1 VQPSYSGSSSAAPD
15 ASAPAFGEKA
25 RAVEEVIARH
35 RNQNGALVTLLVEL
49 TRALGPLS
57 PTALDYVALKLR
69 LPATA
74 IKATAGAH
82 RLTQAEQEPPP
93 LGLCVNG
100 ACAARGGNEVE
111 RILREKGIA
120 FETLRCQGACD
131 LGPIA
136 CYGRGAPLA
145 ISAARARSL
154 AKADPSDWEDLLS
167 VEKPVHAFRT
177 EPRVVF
183 ANLFAK
189 GSHLLATARRHGVWA
204 PAERALERPGEDLI
218 GPVEDARLQDASGR
232 GVAERWRAARA
243 AGPGPKVLV
252 VNAVEAEPGSF
263 QDRVLLERDPHL
275 VLSGAILAAH
285 GIGAGEVFVCVRAE
299 YELAAERI
307 RAAVDE
313 AQRAGLFGERASG
326 PAASVDVGVR
336 LAPGLLTTA
345 EPTALLESLE
355 GRPPR
360 PRLSGPP
367 IELSGL
373 FGRPTVVH
381 GPETLA
387 ALPAIAER
395 GGAYFRELGLGGAA
409 GTKVVSLSG
418 DVKRPGNYEVPRGTP
433 LSTLVD
439 ELGGGLA
446 QGKRICALQVGGGFA
461 PFLPPSALGVG
472 LSDDAL
478 SPFGARVGSGA
489 LVVIT
494 EKSCLFDLARRD
506 AELFA
511 REGCGCPGC
520 NLAPRWLSQV
530 ERLPSDP
537 EAEVELVAL
546 SRALAGPESCPIA
559 RNASAALLSLFAQFR
574 SAIAEHGEGA
584 CPCSPRKRAR
594 PG

>member
-1 VQPSYSGSSSAAPD
+1 MQPSYSGPSSSPAD
-15 ASAPAFGEKA
+15 ASALSFGEKA
-25 RAVEEVIARH
+25 RAVEEAIARH
-35 RNQNGALVTLLVEL
+35 RNQSGALVTLLVEL
-49 TRALGPLS
+49 SRALGPLTS
-57 PTALDYVALKLR
+57 AALDHVAVKLR
-69 LPATA
+69 LPAAA
-74 IKATAGAH
+74 IKATAEAH
-82 RLTQAEQEPPP
+82 RLSQVEPEPPP

-100 ACAARGGNEVE
+100 ACAARGGSEVE

-120 FETLRCQGACD
+120 FEPLRCQGACD

-204 PAERALERPGEDLI
+204 PAERALEQPGDALI
-218 GPVEDARLQDASGR
+218 GSVEEAGLCDASGR
-232 GVAERWRAARA
+232 GVAERWRAARS
-243 AGPGPKVLV
+243 AGDGPRFLV

-285 GIGAGEVFVCVRAE
+285 AIGAGAVFVCVRAE

-307 RAAVDE
+307 RSAVDE

-326 PAASVDVGVR
+326 PAAAVEVNIR

-345 EPTALLESLE
+345 EPSGLLESLE

-360 PRLSGPP
+360 PRLAGPP
-367 IELSGL
+367 LEAAGL

-381 GPETLA
+381 GPEALA

-395 GGAYFRELGLGGAA
+395 GGAFFRALGLGGAS

-446 QGKRICALQVGGGFA
+446 QGKRVRALQIGGAFA
-461 PFLPPSALGVG
+461 PFLPPEALAVG
-472 LSDDAL
+472 LSDEAL
-478 SPFGARVGSGA
+478 APFGARVGSGA
-489 LVVIT
+489 LVVTT
-494 EKSCLFDLARRD
+494 EKSCLFDLARRG

-511 REGCGCPGC
+511 REGCGCAGC
-520 NLAPRWLSQV
+520 KLAPRWLSQV
-530 ERLPSDP
+530 ERLPSAP
-537 EAEVELVAL
+537 EAEAELTAL
-546 SRALAGPESCPIA
+546 SRALAGPEACPIA
-559 RNASAALLSLFAQFR
+559 RAAPGSLLSLLAHFR
-574 SAIAEHGEGA
+574 PAIAEHGEGA
-584 CPCSPRKRAR
+584 CPCAPRKRAR